1 MMDFLHLSVR
11 IACDLASTLAHLPV
25 FTSPVTGLTP
35 AVCCA
40 FAAVVSLDL
49 EGNAITSEG
58 ADASQYSAL
67 LSLSL
72 ADNQLTALPHAA
84 QQVQPHV
91 HELPLMCFLLLNK
104 VT

>member
-1 MMDFLHLSVR
+1 M
-11 IACDLASTLAHLPV
+11 ALAFSLAHLPA
-25 FTSPVTGLTP
+25 FTSPITGLTP

-49 EGNAITSEG
+49 QGNAVTDEEG
-58 ADASQYSAL
+58 DASQYSAL

-72 ADNQLTALPHAA
+72 ADFQLTALPHAA
-84 QQVQPHV
+84 EQVQLHV
-91 HELPLMCFLLLNK
+91 HELPLICYLLSDK